1 MLVIFMMYELVGFV
15 RKDNR
20 QYEKWFEK
28 KLKILRKAFVRVK
41 VEHVDNDVIILIPK
55 YKKYNRIVSK
65 LISSQINKY
74 VGKFKIKELVFEQ
87 ELDFIKKKINIQQFS
102 NGKLIMKNSLIKI
115 FGYMFKINKKNINL
129 EDVYVLVNEY
139 NKENIYIINELI
151 ESFKTVNIITENIRR
166 FKRLEN
172 QLFDSGVLITVS
184 NNKRK
189 SLRNATYIINID
201 FDKNKIML
209 YNIKSNSTIINL
221 TDENIELKSN
231 FNGVLINNIEL
242 QIDKDK
248 DCFINEFYGNI
259 NKKIFIEM
267 LIKKNNRNL
276 EYIKKISQEYS
287 AKISEL
293 IGIRGKLENNE
304 FLL

>member
-1 MLVIFMMYELVGFV
+1 MMYELVGFV

-87 ELDFIKKKINIQQFS
+87 ELEFIKKKINIQQFL

-115 FGYMFKINKKNINL
+115 FSYMFNINKKNINL

-139 NKENIYIINELI
+139 NKENMYIINELI

-172 QLFDSGVLITVS
+172 QLFDLGVLITVS

-259 NKKIFIEM
+259 NKKIFIETR
-267 LIKKNNRNL
+267 IKKNNRNL

-287 AKISEL
+287 VKISEL

>member
-1 MLVIFMMYELVGFV
+1 MMYELVGFV